1 MEQRGKGDTFVEIFL
16 AKLERSIIRLRVRDV
31 EVRVK
36 MVANLEL

>member
-1 MEQRGKGDTFVEIFL
+1 MKQRGKGDTFVGIFL
-16 AKLERSIIRLRVRDV
+16 AKLERSNIRLRVRDV

>member
-1 MEQRGKGDTFVEIFL
+1 MEQRGKGDTFVGIFL
-16 AKLERSIIRLRVRDV
+16 AKLERPDIRLRVRDV